1 MKWGLFGGTFDPIHL
16 GHLRCAW
23 EILEIF
29 NLDKVIFIPAAQ
41 PPFKNDR
48 DIIPFYHR
56 EQMIKLAI
64 EGNSLFSSSDIENQR
79 EGRSYSID
87 TIKHFLNHSP
97 ENLELYFI
105 LGQDAFHG
113 IQAWKEWDKLLSL
126 CNFIVITR
134 PGYEIKWLQEILPSD
149 FSAKFKYDKSTDGF
163 AGPSGNTIFF
173 RKVIYLDISS
183 TDLRNR
189 VKKGKSIMYLTPDS
203 VCEYIVNHSL
213 YMDHH
218 PIS

>member
-16 GHLRCAW
+16 GHLRCAE

-41 PPFKNDR
+41 PPLKNNR
-48 DIIPFYHR
+48 DIISFYHR

-97 ENLELYFI
+97 ENPDLYFI

-113 IQAWKEWDKLLSL
+113 IQAWKQWDKLLSL

-134 PGYEIKWLQEILPSD
+134 PGYEIKGLKGILTPNL
-149 FSAKFKYDKSTDGF
+149 SAKFKYDKTTDGF
-163 AGPSGNTIFF
+163 VGPSGNTISF

-183 TDLRNR
+183 SDIRDR
-189 VKKGKSIMYLTPDS
+189 VKKGKSVMYLTPDS
-203 VCEYIVNHSL
+203 VREYIVNHSL
-213 YMDHH
+213 YYT
-218 PIS
+218 

>member
-16 GHLRCAW
+16 GHLRCAE

-41 PPFKNDR
+41 PPLKNNR
-48 DIIPFYHR
+48 DIISFYHR

-97 ENLELYFI
+97 ENPDLYFI

-113 IQAWKEWDKLLSL
+113 IQAWKQWDKLLSL

-134 PGYEIKWLQEILPSD
+134 PGYEIKGLKGILTPNL
-149 FSAKFKYDKSTDGF
+149 SAKFKYDKTTDGF
-163 AGPSGNTIFF
+163 VGPSGNTISF

-183 TDLRNR
+183 TDIRDR
-189 VKKGKSIMYLTPDS
+189 VKKGKSVMYLTPDS
-203 VCEYIVNHSL
+203 VREYIVNHSL
-213 YMDHH
+213 YYT
-218 PIS
+218 